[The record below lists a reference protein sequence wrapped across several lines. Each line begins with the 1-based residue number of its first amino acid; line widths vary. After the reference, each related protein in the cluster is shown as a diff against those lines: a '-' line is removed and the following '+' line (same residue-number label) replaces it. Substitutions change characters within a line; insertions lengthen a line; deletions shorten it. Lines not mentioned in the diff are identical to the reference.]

1 MVDFRK
7 TRIESL
13 ILENLLY
20 DEHYCSVVGIFLKPE
35 YFKEV
40 SEKQIFLEIQNHI
53 KEYNEPPSVESLS
66 NILSNRTDLNQSIFD
81 NCLENLQRLGKEK
94 SHDPEWLLSETE
106 KWAKDQAVYNG
117 IVESISILEGKEKNK
132 SKNAIPE
139 LLTEALA
146 VSLDTSVG
154 HSYLEDGNDRW
165 EFYHQ
170 KETKIPFKM
179 SMLDKITNGG
189 ISPKTLTVLLG
200 GTGVGKTLVKTH
212 LASQYLK
219 QGLDVLYITME
230 MAEERIAERVDANL
244 LDVEL
249 YDLQKIDK
257 QTFERKLNELKIGK
271 LIIKE
276 YPTAGAHV
284 GNFRALIRELK
295 IKKDFTPKVIILDYL
310 NICSSSRVKWAANMN
325 TYIYIKSIA
334 EEVRGLAVECNV
346 PIITSSQLNREG
358 FTSSDP
364 DLSNTSES
372 FGLPATADLMLA
384 IIAKDDGASVNN
396 QILFKQLK
404 NRYSDISI
412 NSKFMVKVV
421 KKKMK
426 LYDIE
431 EVNQPVLANDG
442 SNKYYDKKS
451 DANTSSNPYKFTIKP
466 QKRGTSEYEDWKF

>member
-1 MVDFRK
+1 MRK

-13 ILENLLY
+13 ILENLLN
-20 DEHYCSVVGIFLKPE
+20 DEHYCSVVGIFLQPE
-35 YFKEV
+35 YFKET
-40 SEKQIFLEIQNHI
+40 SEKQVFIEIQNHI
-53 KEYNEPPSVESLS
+53 KKYNEAPSVPSLS
-66 NILSNRTDLNQSIFD
+66 QILSERKDLSQPIYEKCIETLD
-81 NCLENLQRLGKEK
+81 RLGKEK
-94 SHDPEWLLSETE
+94 SDDPEWLLLETE

-117 IVESISILEGKEKNK
+117 IVESISILEGKDKK
-132 SKNAIPE
+132 ASKNVIPE
-139 LLTEALA
+139 ILTEALA
-146 VSLDTSVG
+146 VSLDKSIG
-154 HSYLEDGNDRW
+154 HSYLENGEDRW
-165 EFYHQ
+165 NFYH
-170 KETKIPFKM
+170 KTETKIPFEM
-179 SMLDKITNGG
+179 VMLDKITNGG

-212 LASQYLK
+212 LTSQYLK

-230 MAEERIAERVDANL
+230 MAEERIAERIDANL
-244 LDVEL
+244 MDVEL
-249 YDLQKIDK
+249 HDLHRMDKKTFAKKLYD
-257 QTFERKLNELKIGK
+257 LKIGK
-271 LIIKE
+271 LVIKE

-295 IKKDFTPKVIILDYL
+295 IKKDFTPQVIVLDYL

-358 FTSSDP
+358 YTSSDP

-384 IIAKDDGASVNN
+384 IIAKEDANGVNN
-396 QILFKQLK
+396 KILFKQLK
-404 NRYSDISI
+404 NRYSDISM
-412 NSKFMVKVV
+412 NSKFVV
-421 KKKMK
+421 NVIKKKMM
-426 LYDIE
+426 LVDIDE
-431 EVNQPVLANDG
+431 NDQPVLANDG

-466 QKRGTSEYEDWKF
+466 EKRGAGQYSDWKF

>member
-1 MVDFRK
+1 MR
-7 TRIESL
+7 TETL

-20 DEHYCSVVGIFLKPE
+20 NDNYSSIVGIFLKPE
-35 YFKEV
+35 YFKENA
-40 SEKQIFLEIQNHI
+40 EKQIFIEIQKHI
-53 KEYNEPPSVESLS
+53 SEFNKAPTKEALSVKL
-66 NILSNRTDLNQSIFD
+66 NNREDLNEAAF
-81 NCLENLQRLGKEK
+81 NKCNEVLETLKGKTDDE
-94 SHDPEWLLSETE
+94 EWLTKETE

-117 IVESISILEGKEKNK
+117 IVQSISILEGKDKK
-132 SKNAIPE
+132 ASKDVIPE
-139 LLTEALA
+139 ILTEALA
-146 VSLDTSVG
+146 VSLDKSIG
-154 HSYLEDGNDRW
+154 HNYLEDGENRW

-170 KETKIPFKM
+170 KETKIPFQM
-179 SMLDKITNGG
+179 TMLDKITNGG

-212 LASQYLK
+212 FATQYLK
-219 QGLDVLYITME
+219 QGMDVLYITME
-230 MAEERIAERVDANL
+230 MAEERIAERIDANL
-244 LDVEL
+244 MDTEL
-249 YDLQKIDK
+249 YDLHKMPKDL
-257 QTFERKLNELKIGK
+257 FEKKLKEMKIGR
-271 LIIKE
+271 LIVKE

-295 IKKDFTPKVIILDYL
+295 IKKDFVPKIIILDYL
-310 NICSSSRVKWAANMN
+310 NICASCRVKWAANMN

-384 IIAKDDGASVNN
+384 IIAKDDNTGTNN

-412 NSKFMVKVV
+412 NSKFLVNVI
-421 KKKMK
+421 KKKMQ
-426 LYDIE
+426 LVDIDE
-431 EVNQPVLANDG
+431 NNQPVLANDG

-451 DANTSSNPYKFTIKP
+451 DANTESNPYIYKIKP
-466 QKRGTSEYEDWKF
+466 QKRGKGDYADWKF

>member
-1 MVDFRK
+1 MRK

-13 ILENLLY
+13 ILENLLN
-20 DEHYCSVVGIFLKPE
+20 DEHYCSVVGIFLQPE
-35 YFKEV
+35 YFKET
-40 SEKQIFLEIQNHI
+40 SEKQVFIEIQNHI
-53 KEYNEPPSVESLS
+53 KKYNEAPSVPSLS
-66 NILSNRTDLNQSIFD
+66 QILSERKDLSQPIYEKCIETLD
-81 NCLENLQRLGKEK
+81 RLGKEK
-94 SHDPEWLLSETE
+94 SDDPEWLLLETE

-117 IVESISILEGKEKNK
+117 IVESISILEGKDKK
-132 SKNAIPE
+132 ASKNVIPE
-139 LLTEALA
+139 ILTEALA
-146 VSLDTSVG
+146 VSLDKSIG
-154 HSYLEDGNDRW
+154 HSYLENGEDRW
-165 EFYHQ
+165 NFYH
-170 KETKIPFKM
+170 KTETKIPFEM
-179 SMLDKITNGG
+179 VMLDKITNGG

-212 LASQYLK
+212 LTSQYLK

-230 MAEERIAERVDANL
+230 MAEERIAERIDANL
-244 LDVEL
+244 MDVEL
-249 YDLQKIDK
+249 HDLHRMDKKTFAKKLYDIK
-257 QTFERKLNELKIGK
+257 NGK
-271 LIIKE
+271 LVIKE

-295 IKKDFTPKVIILDYL
+295 IKKDFTPQVIVLDYL

-358 FTSSDP
+358 YTSSDP

-384 IIAKDDGASVNN
+384 IIAKEDANGVNN
-396 QILFKQLK
+396 KILFKQLK
-404 NRYSDISI
+404 NRYSDISM
-412 NSKFMVKVV
+412 NSKFVV
-421 KKKMK
+421 NVIKKKMM
-426 LYDIE
+426 LVDIDE
-431 EVNQPVLANDG
+431 NDQPVLANDG

-466 QKRGTSEYEDWKF
+466 EKRGAGQYSDWKF

>member
-1 MVDFRK
+1 MRF
-7 TRIESL
+7 EHL
-13 ILENLLY
+13 ILENLICN
-20 DEHYCSVVGIFLKPE
+20 DNYCSLVGIFLKPE
-35 YFKEV
+35 YFKENA
-40 SEKQIFLEIQNHI
+40 EKQIFIEIQKHI
-53 KEYNEPPSVESLS
+53 AEFNEAPTRKTLSVSLS
-66 NILSNRTDLNQSIFD
+66 NREDLNEATFNKCNEILKEL
-81 NCLENLQRLGKEK
+81 NGVLGDE
-94 SHDPEWLLSETE
+94 EWLIKETE

-117 IVESISILEGKEKNK
+117 IVESISILEGKEKKK
-132 SKNAIPE
+132 SKDIIPE
-139 LLTEALA
+139 ILTEALA
-146 VSLDTSVG
+146 VSLDKSVG
-154 HSYLEDGNDRW
+154 HNYLEDGEDRW
-165 EFYHQ
+165 NFYHQ

-179 SMLDKITNGG
+179 TMLDKITNGG

-219 QGLDVLYITME
+219 QGLNVLYITME

-244 LDVEL
+244 MDTEL
-249 YDLQKIDK
+249 HDLHLMPKD
-257 QTFERKLNELKIGK
+257 TFEKNLKEMKIGK
-271 LIIKE
+271 LVVKE

-295 IKKDFTPKVIILDYL
+295 IKKDFTPDVIILDYL
-310 NICSSSRVKWAANMN
+310 NICASSRVKWAANMN

-384 IIAKDDGASVNN
+384 IIAKDDGVGTNN

-412 NSKFMVKVV
+412 NSKFLVNVI
-421 KKKMK
+421 KKKMM
-426 LYDIE
+426 LMDIE
-431 EVNQPVLANDG
+431 ENDQPALANDG
-442 SNKYYDKKS
+442 SNKYYEKKS
-451 DANTSSNPYKFTIKP
+451 DANTSANPYTLKIKP
-466 QKRGTSEYEDWKF
+466 SKRLEKSYEDWNI

>member
-1 MVDFRK
+1 MR
-7 TRIESL
+7 TETL

-20 DEHYCSVVGIFLKPE
+20 NDNFSSIVGIFLKPE
-35 YFKEV
+35 YFKENA
-40 SEKQIFLEIQNHI
+40 EKQIFIEIQEHI
-53 KEYNEPPSVESLS
+53 SEFNKSPTKEALSVKL
-66 NILSNRTDLNQSIFD
+66 NNRDDLNEVAFGKC
-81 NCLENLQRLGKEK
+81 NEVLTTLQRKTDDE
-94 SHDPEWLLSETE
+94 EWLVKETE

-117 IVESISILEGKEKNK
+117 IVESISILEGKEKK
-132 SKNAIPE
+132 TSKDAIPE
-139 LLTEALA
+139 ILSEALA
-146 VSLDTSVG
+146 VSLDKSIG
-154 HSYLEDGNDRW
+154 HNYLEDGEDRW

-170 KETKIPFKM
+170 KETKIPFQM
-179 SMLDKITNGG
+179 TMLDKITNGG

-212 LASQYLK
+212 FATQYLK

-230 MAEERIAERVDANL
+230 MAEERIAERIDANL
-244 LDVEL
+244 MDTELHGLHRMSKDV
-249 YDLQKIDK
+249 
-257 QTFERKLNELKIGK
+257 FEKKLKEMKIGR
-271 LIIKE
+271 LIVKE
-276 YPTAGAHV
+276 YPTAGAHA

-295 IKKDFTPKVIILDYL
+295 IKKDFVPKIIILDYL

-334 EEVRGLAVECNV
+334 EEIRGLAVECNV

-358 FTSSDP
+358 FSSSDP

-384 IIAKDDGASVNN
+384 IIAKDDNTGANN

-412 NSKFMVKVV
+412 NSKFLVDVI
-421 KKKMK
+421 KKKMQ
-426 LYDIE
+426 LIDIDE
-431 EVNQPVLANDG
+431 NNQPVLANDG

-451 DANTSSNPYKFTIKP
+451 DANTESNPYIYKIKP
-466 QKRGTSEYEDWKF
+466 QKRGKSDYADWKF

>member
-1 MVDFRK
+1 MTDFRK

-20 DEHYCSVVGIFLKPE
+20 DEHYCSLVGIFLQPE

-53 KEYNEPPSVESLS
+53 KEYNESPSVESLA
-66 NILSNRTDLNQSIFD
+66 NILSNRTDLNQTIFD
-81 NCLENLQRLGKEK
+81 NCLENLHRLGKEK

-117 IVESISILEGKEKNK
+117 IVQSISILEGKDKK
-132 SKNAIPE
+132 SSKDAIPE
-139 LLTEALA
+139 ILTEALA
-146 VSLDTSVG
+146 ISLDKSIG
-154 HSYLEDGNDRW
+154 HNYIENGDDRW
-165 EFYHQ
+165 EFYH
-170 KETKIPFKM
+170 KTESKIPFDM
-179 SMLDKITNGG
+179 VMLDKITNGG

-230 MAEERIAERVDANL
+230 MAEERIAERIDANL
-244 LDVEL
+244 LDIDL
-249 YDLQKIDK
+249 YDLHRLDK
-257 QTFERKLNELKIGK
+257 KTFEQKLNNLKIGK

-276 YPTAGAHV
+276 YPTAGAHT

-295 IKKDFTPKVIILDYL
+295 IKKGFTPKVIILDYL

-334 EEVRGLAVECNV
+334 EEIRGLAVECNV

-384 IIAKDDGASVNN
+384 IMAKDDGSGVNN

-412 NSKFMVKVV
+412 NAKFLVKVV

-451 DANTSSNPYKFTIKP
+451 DANTNSNPYKFTVKP
-466 QKRGTSEYEDWKF
+466 QKRGATVYEDWKF

>member
-1 MVDFRK
+1 MR
-7 TRIESL
+7 TETL

-20 DEHYCSVVGIFLKPE
+20 NDNYSSIVGIFLKPE
-35 YFKEV
+35 YFKENA
-40 SEKQIFLEIQNHI
+40 EKQIFIEIQKHI
-53 KEYNEPPSVESLS
+53 SEFNKAPTKEALSVKL
-66 NILSNRTDLNQSIFD
+66 NNREDLNEAAF
-81 NCLENLQRLGKEK
+81 NKCNEVLETLKGKTDDE
-94 SHDPEWLLSETE
+94 EWLTKETE

-117 IVESISILEGKEKNK
+117 IVQSISILEGKDNK
-132 SKNAIPE
+132 SSKDAIPE
-139 LLTEALA
+139 ILTEALA
-146 VSLDTSVG
+146 VSLDKSIG
-154 HSYLEDGNDRW
+154 HNYLEDGEDRW
-165 EFYHQ
+165 NFYHQ

-179 SMLDKITNGG
+179 TMLDKITNGG

-219 QGLDVLYITME
+219 QGMNVLYITME

-244 LDVEL
+244 MDTEL
-249 YDLQKIDK
+249 SDLHLMPKDK
-257 QTFERKLNELKIGK
+257 FEKNLKEMEIGK
-271 LIIKE
+271 LVVKE

-295 IKKDFTPKVIILDYL
+295 IKKDFAPDVIILDYL

-334 EEVRGLAVECNV
+334 EEIRGLAVECNV

-384 IIAKDDGASVNN
+384 IIAKDDGVGTNN

-404 NRYSDISI
+404 NRYSDISL
-412 NSKFMVKVV
+412 NSKFLVNVI
-421 KKKMK
+421 KKKMM
-426 LYDIE
+426 LVDIE
-431 EVNQPVLANDG
+431 ENDQPALANDG
-442 SNKYYDKKS
+442 SNKYYEKKS
-451 DANTSSNPYKFTIKP
+451 DANTNSNPLAKEFKIRPKLRTEK
-466 QKRGTSEYEDWKF
+466 TYEDWNI